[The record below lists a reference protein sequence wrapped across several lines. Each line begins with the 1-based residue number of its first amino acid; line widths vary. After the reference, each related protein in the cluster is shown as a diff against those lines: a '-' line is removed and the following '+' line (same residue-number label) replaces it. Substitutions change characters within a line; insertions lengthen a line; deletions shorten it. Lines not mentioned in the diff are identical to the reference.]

1 MKNENRV
8 ALVDIG
14 SNTVRLV
21 IFSYDQFYNVSELQN
36 IKVPARLASYINE
49 DSEMTREGI
58 DKLTKILINFKRVVM
73 RFDVEN
79 TIYVATA
86 AVRQSKNVKA
96 IEKEVKKKLD
106 LDMQVLSE
114 DQEAFYGNYAVRHT
128 MDFKKGVTVDIGGGS
143 TEVVLFTQ
151 DRRLETVSLPF
162 GAVTLKEKFFE
173 ESSHNNT
180 KAIKKTCKFIRQ
192 QLETLDWLVDSE
204 VSIIGIGGSVRN
216 IGEVHQRANDYPIA
230 GIHGYR
236 MSVKDIEETLQ
247 IFTSRTMS
255 DLDDLDGLS
264 KERKD
269 TIIPANI
276 VFQQILEVAES
287 ENLYISNNGLRE
299 GYIIEYL
306 NEKYNTPYGLSNIK
320 AQQIARIARKYKV
333 SSYAVNQRFI
343 IADELVRE
351 LEKNKILTLSQ
362 KELKIMYYGCV
373 LYYLGAYIENS
384 GWSQHTFYI
393 ISNISLAGFNQKERI
408 TIALIASFKNKSL
421 FNQYTE
427 DFKSWFTSVE
437 LERIL
442 YLGGI
447 VKFAEAL
454 NDSQV
459 NIVENIQIDPTDSG
473 DYNLTVNYAGS
484 LIAEEYR
491 ANKQKNHIQ
500 RFIDGDLHIT
510 FNDHVK

>member
-1 MKNENRV
+1 MKTENRV

-21 IFSYDQFYNVSELQN
+21 IFSYDRFYNISELQN
-36 IKVPARLASYINE
+36 IKVPARLANHVNE
-49 DSEMTREGI
+49 ENEMTREGI
-58 DKLTKILINFKRVVM
+58 DKLLDILINFKRVIT

-86 AVRQSKNVKA
+86 AVRQSKNVEV
-96 IEKEVKKKLD
+96 IVKEVKKKLD
-106 LDMQVLSE
+106 INMQVLSE
-114 DQEAFYGNYAVRHT
+114 DEEACYGNYAVRHT
-128 MDFKKGVTVDIGGGS
+128 MDFKKGITVDIGGGS
-143 TEVVLFTQ
+143 TEIVLFTQ
-151 DRRLETVSLPF
+151 DKRLETVSLPF
-162 GAVTLKEKFFE
+162 GAVTLKEKFFAE
-173 ESSHNNT
+173 TSHNNSKSIT
-180 KAIKKTCKFIRQ
+180 KACKYINQ
-192 QLETLDWLVDSE
+192 QLKKLDWLVDSE
-204 VSIIGIGGSVRN
+204 VNIIGIGGSIRN

-236 MSVKDIEETLQ
+236 MSAKDIEETLQ
-247 IFTSRTMS
+247 IFTSRTM
-255 DLDDLDGLS
+255 DGLDDLDGLS
-264 KERKD
+264 RERKD

-276 VFQQILEVAES
+276 VFQQILDVTGSES
-287 ENLYISNNGLRE
+287 LYVSNNGLRE
-299 GYIIEYL
+299 GHIIEYL

-343 IADELVRE
+343 IADELIRE
-351 LEKNKILTLSQ
+351 LEKNKVLTLSQ
-362 KELKIMYYGCV
+362 QELKMMYYGCV
-373 LYYLGAYIENS
+373 LYYLGAYIEDS

-427 DFKSWFTSVE
+427 DFKTWFTSVE

-459 NIVENIQIDPTDSG
+459 NIIENIQMDRTDSG
-473 DYNLTVNYAGS
+473 DYILTVDYAGS

-491 ANKQKNHIQ
+491 ANKQINHIQ
-500 RFIDGDLHIT
+500 RFIDGDLYIT
-510 FNDHVK
+510 FNDNVK